1 MESRRA
7 DNILL
12 SPAIAIQKVCVQ
24 KPLRAV
30 MRTLTGSSRSVSAV
44 SYCAYIS
51 ASAQSWDE
59 LVRVCVL
66 QSVAISFRLGSQL
79 AAFVCLCNECQP
91 LFYTK
96 PSR

>member
-12 SPAIAIQKVCVQ
+12 SPVIAIQKVCVQ

-51 ASAQSWDE
+51 ASAQLGMSSFE
-59 LVRVCVL
+59 CVCSRV
-66 QSVAISFRLGSQL
+66 
-79 AAFVCLCNECQP
+79 
-91 LFYTK
+91 
-96 PSR
+96 